1 MHITVISGSHR
12 RDGQSH
18 KVAAYLAHQC
28 EKLFDATTW
37 VMKLSD
43 IDLPLWEEGVWQGDA
58 LWQERLKPIKD
69 ELQKADGVIVVVP
82 EYNGMASAAV
92 KNFFLCIG
100 AAEVGHK
107 PGLLVGV
114 SAGTGGTMPIAE
126 LRMSSY
132 KNCRINYIPEHLV
145 VRNAARVLNYKP
157 EDNDA
162 KDDAYIRPRIDFAL
176 GVFEEYAKALKVV
189 RASGKIT
196 HEKYP
201 NGM

>member
-58 LWQERLKPIKD
+58 IWKERLAPIKD
-69 ELQKADGVIVVVP
+69 ELKKADGVIVVAP

-92 KNFFLCIG
+92 KNFFLCAG
-100 AAEVGHK
+100 AAELGHK

-132 KNCRINYIPEHLV
+132 KNCRINYIPEHLI
-145 VRNAARVLNYKP
+145 VRNAARVLNYSS

-162 KDDAYIRPRIDFAL
+162 KDDDYIRGRIDFAL
-176 GVFEEYAKALKVV
+176 GVFEEYAKALRSV
-189 RASGKIT
+189 RMSGRIT

>member
-58 LWQERLKPIKD
+58 VWQERLKPIKA

-100 AAEVGHK
+100 APEVGHK
-107 PGLLVGV
+107 PGLLVAV
-114 SAGTGGTMPIAE
+114 SAGMGGAMPIAE

-132 KNCRINYIPEHLV
+132 KNCRINYVPEHLV
-145 VRNAARVLNYKP
+145 VRNAARVLNYSS

-176 GVFEEYAKALKVV
+176 GVFEEYVKALKVV
-189 RASGKIT
+189 RLSGKTT

>member
-12 RDGQSH
+12 KDGQSN

-28 EKLFDATTW
+28 EKLFKASTW
-37 VMKLSD
+37 VIKLSD
-43 IDLPLWEEGVWQGDA
+43 IDLPLWEDSVWEGDEVWM
-58 LWQERLKPIKD
+58 ERLKPIKE
-69 ELQKADGVIVVVP
+69 ELQKADAVIVVSP
-82 EYNGMASAAV
+82 EYNGMASAAM

-100 AAEVGHK
+100 DEEVGHK

-114 SAGTGGTMPIAE
+114 SAGTGGTLPIVE
-126 LRMSSY
+126 LRASSY
-132 KNCRINYIPEHLV
+132 KNCRINYIPEHLI
-145 VRNAARVLNYKP
+145 VRNANKVLNAKP

-162 KDDAYIRPRIDFAL
+162 RDDGYIRGRIDFAL
-176 GVFEEYAKALKVV
+176 GIFEEYAKALKAV

-196 HEKYP
+196 NPKYE